1 MKAQTLALGLALSAP
16 LASAYQGKMTN
27 YQVSAGLTSCGTTHA
42 DSEMVVALSL
52 SLMQQGWP
60 GNPNDNPK
68 CNTYISIWN
77 PDTQVLTQNVKVVDS
92 CRGCAMYDIDASDA
106 VFAAVADP
114 ALDHGDG
121 WEIVDWGGS
130 GVGGK
135 RDLGLE
141 TLTVGP
147 VGKREPH
154 HPHAKVAI
162 EEKGDGDDTQMAG

>member
-27 YQVSAGLTSCGTTHA
+27 YQVSAGLTSCGTLHA
-42 DSEMVVALSL
+42 DSEMVVALSE
-52 SLMQQGWP
+52 SFMTQGFS
-60 GNPNDNPK
+60 GSNPNLNPK
-68 CNTYISIWN
+68 CNTFINIWN
-77 PDTQVLTQNVKVVDS
+77 PDTQKLTENVKVVDS
-92 CRGCAMYDIDASDA
+92 CPGCGMYDIDASDA

-114 ALDHGDG
+114 ALDHGNG

-141 TLTVGP
+141 PLKLKP

-154 HPHAKVAI
+154 HPHGKVTR
-162 EEKGDGDDTQMAG
+162 DGNDA

>member
-1 MKAQTLALGLALSAP
+1 MKAHTLTLGLGLALSTS

-27 YQVSAGLTSCGTTHA
+27 YQVSVGLTSCGTLHA
-42 DSEMVVALSL
+42 DSEMVVALSS
-52 SLMQQGWP
+52 SLMQQDWS

-68 CNTYISIWN
+68 CNTYINIWN
-77 PDTQVLTQNVKVVDS
+77 PDTQTLTSNVKVVDT
-92 CRGCAMYDIDASDA
+92 CPGCGMYDIDASDA

-114 ALDHGDG
+114 ALDHGNG
-121 WEIVDWGGS
+121 WEIVDWGGN

-141 TLTVGP
+141 TLKTRP

-154 HPHAKVAI
+154 HPHAEVAK
-162 EEKGDGDDTQMAG
+162 E

>member
-1 MKAQTLALGLALSAP
+1 MKAQTLTLGLGLALSTP

-27 YQVSAGLTSCGTTHA
+27 YQVSAGLTSCGTLHA
-42 DSEMVVALSL
+42 DSEMVIALSS
-52 SLMQQGWP
+52 SLMQQGWS

-68 CNTYISIWN
+68 CNTYISIYN
-77 PDTQVLTQNVKVVDS
+77 PDTGATTSNVKVVDS
-92 CRGCAMYDIDASDA
+92 CPGCGMYDIDASDG

-114 ALDHGDG
+114 ALDHGSG

-135 RDLGLE
+135 RRDLGLE
-141 TLTVGP
+141 TLKAGS

-154 HPHAKVAI
+154 HPHAEVAG
-162 EEKGDGDDTQMAG
+162 E